1 MPDTLIP
8 YSADRGKYLV
18 FLGRISP
25 EKRPDRAIE
34 IALRAGIPLKLAAKV
49 DTVDQEYFD
58 AAVKPWLDH
67 PLIEFLGE
75 IDDARKSEL
84 LAGALA
90 LLFPIDWPEP
100 FGLVMIEAMSAGTLV
115 IAWRNGSV
123 PEIVDPG
130 VTGFIVQSIDE
141 AVEALNQMSTL
152 DRLNVRK
159 RFKDR
164 FTVDR
169 MAKSY
174 LMLYRR
180 LADDARSSSRP
191 PASAES
197 RDGGLSCGL
206 SRPRKRAL
214 SPVDLFEDDVAGS
227 RENNQWP

>member
-1 MPDTLIP
+1 KGRTPGRRARPALSYRLARALRIGD
-8 YSADRGKYLV
+8 DRGHV
-18 FLGRISP
+18 R
-25 EKRPDRAIE
+25 RH
-34 IALRAGIPLKLAAKV
+34 AG
-49 DTVDQEYFD
+49 
-58 AAVKPWLDH
+58 
-67 PLIEFLGE
+67 
-75 IDDARKSEL
+75 
-84 LAGALA
+84 
-90 LLFPIDWPEP
+90 
-100 FGLVMIEAMSAGTLV
+100 

-191 PASAES
+191 PASADS

-214 SPVDLFEDDVAGS
+214 SPVDLFEDDVAG
-227 RENNQWP
+227 